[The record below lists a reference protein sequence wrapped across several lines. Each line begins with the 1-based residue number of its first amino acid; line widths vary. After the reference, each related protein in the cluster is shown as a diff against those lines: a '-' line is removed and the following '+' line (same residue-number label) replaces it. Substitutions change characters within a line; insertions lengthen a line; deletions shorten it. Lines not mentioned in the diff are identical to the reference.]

1 MTTPRLAGQ
10 APGVPG
16 SALVLIAQ
24 ARGVLAEASAV
35 SDAGERF
42 RLAHLA
48 ALRTAAAVLADRGR
62 PATVRRRLMSVW
74 VVIDTVAPEFGDWS
88 RYFAAGAPA
97 RAAVEAGSRH
107 AVNRRDADD
116 QLRSAEEFLRVV
128 ERSLGMLAPPM
139 AS

>member
-1 MTTPRLAGQ
+1 MTTPRQ
-10 APGVPG
+10 PAPGVPG

-24 ARGVLAEASAV
+24 ARGVLAEASTALDV
-35 SDAGERF
+35 GERF

-48 ALRTAAAVLADRGR
+48 ALRVAAAVLADRGR
-62 PATVRRRLMSVW
+62 PATARRRLMSVW
-74 VVIDTVAPEFGDWS
+74 VVIDIVAPEFGDWS

-107 AVNRRDADD
+107 AVTRRDADD
-116 QLRSAEEFLRVV
+116 QVRSAQEFLRVV